1 MIKYCAY
8 LLLIPFAFM
17 LAGCGPEETKAPPP
31 PGEASSSRLA
41 LGDAWA
47 GWAVLSSDGNYLL
60 YAGGADAKSAAV
72 YCYDVK
78 NSQPYR
84 KVSPEGVA
92 GCRFIRIANPSALI
106 AYIAG
111 EEFNASVRQDSYFG
125 GTPRLIDS
133 GGYAG
138 ELFFGY
144 GTKRIC
150 WVSVKPQERTRTIR
164 YTATTMSD
172 IAFWK
177 PSDHDND
184 YDILHPSP
192 DLSGSTITYMLAKPE
207 PELHAADYGGSSDRV
222 LDTGALEYGNA
233 AFSPDGKYI
242 VFAAKYPGTNAT
254 DLYRI
259 TPEGK
264 ERAALTKFDVIGKV
278 AQPLVSPDANY
289 VYFLFSSAS
298 TPARSGLW
306 RVGIAGS
313 EPEQV
318 AVANANPEMPLSM
331 NANGTKAAFSV
342 GDNNKSEVWLVTI
355 KNPPMVEM
363 M

>member
-1 MIKYCAY
+1 MNKLTVYIVLI
-8 LLLIPFAFM
+8 LLATM
-17 LAGCGPEETKAPPP
+17 LAGCAPEETKAPPT
-31 PGEASSSRLA
+31 PGEVSSSKVA

-84 KVSPEGVA
+84 KVSPEGVT
-92 GCRFIRIANPSALI
+92 GCRSIRIASPSAII
-106 AYIAG
+106 AYVTG
-111 EEFNASVRQDSYFG
+111 EEFNASVREDSYFG
-125 GTPRLIDS
+125 GTPRLVDS
-133 GGYAG
+133 GGFAG
-138 ELFFGY
+138 DLFFGF

-150 WVSVKPQERTRTIR
+150 WVSQKQQEPLRTIR
-164 YTATTMSD
+164 YTATTQSD
-172 IAFWK
+172 IAVWEG
-177 PSDHDND
+177 HQYNV
-184 YDILHPSP
+184 LHPSP
-192 DLSGSTITYMLAKPE
+192 DQSGSTITYMLANPNA

-264 ERAALTKFDVIGKV
+264 ERATLTKFDVIGKV
-278 AQPLVSPDANY
+278 AQPVVSPDANY
-289 VYFLFSSAS
+289 VYFLFASAS
-298 TPARSGLW
+298 TPARCGLW
-306 RVGIAGS
+306 RVGIAGG

-355 KNPPMVEM
+355 KNAPMVE
-363 M
+363 

>member
-1 MIKYCAY
+1 MIKYFAY
-8 LLLIPFAFM
+8 ILLLLLATM
-17 LAGCGPEETKAPPP
+17 LAGCAPEETKAPPP
-31 PGEASSSRLA
+31 PGEVSSSKVA
-41 LGDAWA
+41 LGDAWT

-72 YCYDVK
+72 NCYSVV

-92 GCRFIRIANPSALI
+92 GCRSIRIANPSAI
-106 AYIAG
+106 IIYIAG
-111 EEFNASVRQDSYFG
+111 DEYSASVRQDSYFG

-133 GGYAG
+133 GGFAG
-138 ELFFGY
+138 DLFFGF

-150 WVSVKPQERTRTIR
+150 WVSQKPQEQRHSIR
-164 YTATTMSD
+164 YTATTLSE
-172 IAFWK
+172 IAQWEARQ
-177 PSDHDND
+177 
-184 YDILHPSP
+184 YDVLHPSP
-192 DLSGSTITYMLAKPE
+192 DLSGSTITYMLANPNA

-222 LDTGALEYGNA
+222 LDSGALEYGNA

-242 VFAAKYPGTNAT
+242 VFTAKYPGTNAT

-264 ERAALTKFDVIGKV
+264 ERAALTRFDVIGKV
-278 AQPLVSPDANY
+278 AQPVVSPDANY

-298 TPARSGLW
+298 TPERSGLW
-306 RVGIAGS
+306 RVGIAGG